1 MKKIVSVLALV
12 VFLVGCSSKPEID
25 DRVVLQAGQLA
36 LTVNDLESV
45 FSKANFRGP
54 QDEFDRKKKF
64 LEQQLDK
71 MLIADAGLEIGLA
84 DSVEVDSVQR
94 KRILLEILY
103 KKNITDKLDY
113 SEDQVRKFWER
124 YGGEINASHILVKTK
139 GLADSLYQV
148 IINNPDT
155 FFELADQYSE
165 DTVTRDKGGEL
176 GYIRIGNMVKGFD
189 EVAFALKS
197 GETSRPVETLYGW
210 HIIKVS
216 DRIKHEPEDFEETK
230 GVYRRFSTWYQ
241 RQKLSDEL
249 EKEVKREQH
258 YKIMDETLMMLQEK
272 ATKLREISENRELPS
287 SAYVSAE
294 DLTPDEAQMPL
305 AKAGELTLTA
315 GEFIEQEKD
324 KSSSPGYDLMDRMF
338 IDGLVS
344 EALMPEMMYVYANQ
358 TGLDKS
364 PEYLHRFEDTRNGFV
379 YRMMERNYI
388 QVDVTVTDEEAK
400 EFYKQ
405 GKKMYV
411 EPARVR
417 VSEILVETEDEANRI
432 LDQLHGGVSFSKL
445 ARRTTR
451 PGYAEKGGDL
461 GYIGPRDNSI
471 IYNQA
476 EKMKI
481 GEIGGPV
488 QMGTEYAV
496 FKVTGKKPE
505 RQEEFSEVENRIKV
519 RLMGK
524 KKIENMKRWQD
535 ERKKKVDH
543 FIDLDLVKAT
553 LKTGKL
559 EDEI

>member
-12 VFLVGCSSKPEID
+12 VFLVGCSSKSEID
-25 DRVVLQAGQLA
+25 NRAVLKAGQLA

-45 FSKANFRGP
+45 FSKANFKGP

-84 DSVEVDSVQR
+84 DSVEVDSVQQR
-94 KRILLEILY
+94 RVLMEILY

-124 YGGEINASHILVKTK
+124 YGGEIKASHILVKTK

-148 IINNPDT
+148 IMNNPDT
-155 FFELADQYSE
+155 FFELANQYSE
-165 DTVTRDKGGEL
+165 DNVTRDKGGEL
-176 GYIRIGNMVKGFD
+176 GYIQIGNMSKEFD
-189 EVAFALKS
+189 EVAFTLKS
-197 GETSRPVETLYGW
+197 GEISKPVETLYGW

-216 DRIKHEPEDFEETK
+216 DRIKHEPENFEENK
-230 GVYRRFSTWYQ
+230 GVYRKFSTWYQ
-241 RQKLSDEL
+241 KQKLSEAL
-249 EKEVKREQH
+249 EKEIKREQH
-258 YKIMDETLMMLQEK
+258 YKIIDETLVMLREK
-272 ATKLREISENRELPS
+272 AAKLMEVSENRAN
-287 SAYVSAE
+287 AYLSAE

-315 GEFIEQEKD
+315 GEFIEQKKEKF
-324 KSSSPGYDLMDRMF
+324 SSPGYDLMDRTA
-338 IDGLVS
+338 IDSLAS
-344 EALMPEMMYVYANQ
+344 EALMPEMMYVYAKQ
-358 TGLDKS
+358 IGLDKS
-364 PEYLHRFEDTRNGFV
+364 HEYLHRFEDTRNGFV
-379 YRMMERNYI
+379 YRIMEKNYI
-388 QVDVTVTDEEAK
+388 HANVTVTDEEMK

-432 LDQLHGGVSFSKL
+432 LDQLRGGVPFSEL
-445 ARRTTR
+445 AQKTIR

-476 EKMKI
+476 VKMKI
-481 GEIGGPV
+481 GEMSGLV
-488 QMGTEYAV
+488 QMGTKYAV
-496 FKVTGKKPE
+496 LKVTDKKPE
-505 RQEEFSEVENRIKV
+505 RQKDFSEVENQIRARV
-519 RLMGK
+519 MGK
-524 KKIENMKRWQD
+524 KKLENMKRWQD